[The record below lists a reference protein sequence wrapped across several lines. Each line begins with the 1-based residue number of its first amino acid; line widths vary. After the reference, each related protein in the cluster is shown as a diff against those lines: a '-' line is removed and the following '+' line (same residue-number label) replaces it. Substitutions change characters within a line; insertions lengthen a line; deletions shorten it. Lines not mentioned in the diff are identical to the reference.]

1 MWRPSELELW
11 SNDIST
17 FEKDEK
23 IEQLEKKVQE
33 LMLII
38 DILNNSN
45 NMLQKHGNRLYHILY
60 AQKTNNT
67 DKIIDSEYFNIE
79 NAIKKWEETAN
90 IKRVNE

>member
-1 MWRPSELELW
+1 MWRPAEMELW
-11 SNDIST
+11 PNGIPS
-17 FEKDEK
+17 FEKNEK

-38 DILNNSN
+38 DTLNSSN

-79 NAIKKWEETAN
+79 DAIKNWEEFAN
-90 IKRVNE
+90 IQHAE